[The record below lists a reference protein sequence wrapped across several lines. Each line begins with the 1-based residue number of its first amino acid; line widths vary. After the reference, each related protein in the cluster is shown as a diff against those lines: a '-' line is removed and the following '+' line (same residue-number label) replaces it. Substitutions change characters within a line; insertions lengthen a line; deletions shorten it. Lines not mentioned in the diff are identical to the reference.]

1 MWAMIIPGG
10 RISWDLGIVALSYVV
25 AFAVCL
31 VACTTMEHMEVH
43 FARQVA
49 FSTIAA
55 LGVCSMH
62 YTGARAASRPRV
74 PVLMP
79 RPYSGRYGRGDVLHA
94 QRARAARP
102 GGLPRVPARDD
113 RGRRGVGVHR
123 VESGARAQRDHGAE
137 QDGRDDPDEAPAVAD
152 YGGEGGRGAG
162 ERAEAAVH
170 QRREP

>member
-1 MWAMIIPGG
+1 MVIPGG

-62 YTGARAASRPRV
+62 YTGAQIDLAFPRFPAH
-74 PVLMP
+74 PVLTL
-79 RPYSGRYGRGDVLHA
+79 RRYGRRDVLHL
-94 QRARAARP
+94 QPTRTARP
-102 GGLPRVPARDD
+102 SGLSRVPPRDN
-113 RGRRGVGVHR
+113 RRCGSVGVRH
-123 VESGARAQRDHGAE
+123 VEPSARAQRDHSAQ
-137 QDGRDDPDEAPAVAD
+137 QDGGDDTDETPTVAD
-152 YGGEGGRGAG
+152 HGGEGGGGAG
-162 ERAEAAVH
+162 ERAEAAVY